1 MYFTRTFAPSVR
13 PSIAPTL
20 VPSLVLALAMAWSL
34 PVEVEAQLRGG
45 GQSRP
50 RVSGVS
56 GYWISAGAAAAGL
69 GPVKDGPS
77 ASQWDFGGDP
87 RWLLRGTLEKAMGAT
102 TTIGLAASFGNVDF
116 GYSNLEGA
124 PVLDPMP
131 GDTSSVT
138 RCQSSGCT
146 GQLDLWGLQAV
157 LRGGGSND
165 GLYQVVEA
173 TAGVNSF
180 RNLTVKSDGAALPI
194 ENTIDYNASIGY
206 GIGFAF
212 SSDFHV
218 AFVQDFGIAWHRGEM
233 LPEGTGRTYRTRNSR
248 VTLRYGLGSWSR

>member
-1 MYFTRTFAPSVR
+1 MRPHSPNYFTRSRAW
-13 PSIAPTL
+13 
-20 VPSLVLALAMAWSL
+20 SLALALALAMAWSW
-34 PVEVEAQLRGG
+34 PSAVEAQIRGG
-45 GQSRP
+45 GNSRP
-50 RVSGVS
+50 RASGVS
-56 GYWISAGAAAAGL
+56 GYWVSAGAAAAGL

-77 ASQWDFGGDP
+77 GSEWDFGGDP
-87 RWLLRGTLEKAMGAT
+87 RWVLRGTIEKAMGAT
-102 TTIGLAASFGNVDF
+102 TTLGVAASFGNVDF
-116 GYSNLEGA
+116 GYGALDGA
-124 PVLDPMP
+124 PPFDPMP

-138 RCQSSGCT
+138 RCRVAGCT
-146 GQLDLWGLQAV
+146 GQLDLWGLQAM

-194 ENTIDYNASIGY
+194 ENTIDYNASLGY